1 MRRNTP
7 LIDRS
12 CRRLNSRTDRTP
24 AAGSSLLQP
33 VNAISTSRRQFIL
46 RSAAATGLALF
57 PKARTWSATETAD
70 VIVIGAGL
78 SGLEAALQLEQAGFR
93 VLVLEGRDRVGGKVM
108 TFSDVQGLPEA
119 GGNIIYAGYERIRA
133 RARSIGVVL
142 EDQAP
147 RLGKH
152 ANFTLVL
159 DGQPLSRAQWLDSPR
174 NPFPPSM
181 REMMPWQYVPTLTDQ
196 ANPLTTVA
204 DW

>member
-108 TFSDVQGLPEA
+108 TFSDVQEK
-119 GGNIIYAGYERIRA
+119 
-133 RARSIGVVL
+133 
-142 EDQAP
+142 
-147 RLGKH
+147 RLL
-152 ANFTLVL
+152 T
-159 DGQPLSRAQWLDSPR
+159 
-174 NPFPPSM
+174 
-181 REMMPWQYVPTLTDQ
+181 PTLIIALLRFGIRNETF
-196 ANPLTTVA
+196 ASTAPNVGITPVLTPERK
-204 DW
+204 